1 MFLLCGDGNEH
12 ITSLHNQLYE
22 GEHGLEFGSAHPF
35 KPHMTIATYDERA
48 DVEQVDVSAVGKLP
62 IRGKLSALELV
73 RFEGGRLTKLKT
85 VPFIA

>member
-48 DVEQVDVSAVGKLP
+48 DVE
-62 IRGKLSALELV
+62 LSMFLLSESCLSEV
-73 RFEGGRLTKLKT
+73 NYLLWS
-85 VPFIA
+85 